1 MIDLPSPTQ
10 TDIGGYL
17 LFYTGSFAYAS
28 AEPIIADWAR
38 TAQVDEVA
46 SFKTLRVFRKT
57 AERVRAVHS
66 PAYGATETARI
77 ARRDA
82 RRYLCRAMC
91 RERRAA

>member
-1 MIDLPSPTQ
+1 MIDLFTAQ

-57 AERVRAVHS
+57 
-66 PAYGATETARI
+66 G
-77 ARRDA
+77 
-82 RRYLCRAMC
+82 
-91 RERRAA
+91 